1 MDRSDV
7 ELLERFRARLLAR
20 RSALL
25 HRHVPGGPR
34 SDLAQSVGAAPG
46 TPIQVCAWCLHARS
60 AGGRWKPVG
69 HLVPFDG
76 SHEIERCMCDA
87 CAQPLDDK

>member
-1 MDRSDV
+1 
-7 ELLERFRARLLAR
+7 
-20 RSALL
+20 
-25 HRHVPGGPR
+25 
-34 SDLAQSVGAAPG
+34 
-46 TPIQVCAWCLHARS
+46 
-60 AGGRWKPVG
+60 VG